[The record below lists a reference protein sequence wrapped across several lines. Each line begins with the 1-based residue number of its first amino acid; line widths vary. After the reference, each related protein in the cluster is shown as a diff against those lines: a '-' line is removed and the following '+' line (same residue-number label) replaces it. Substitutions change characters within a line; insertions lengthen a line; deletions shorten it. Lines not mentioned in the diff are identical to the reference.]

1 MPQGI
6 PPSSYDII
14 GEIAIIELGEKSPS
28 SAAGMAREIMKTHPR
43 VRTVLQKTGERVGE
57 FRLRKMK
64 LVTGKETETIHKEHG
79 FRFRLDP
86 TRVYFSPRE
95 ATERERVAGMVK
107 PGEVVMVM
115 FAGAGPFG
123 IVIAGKQPKLK
134 KVYQV
139 EINPAGF
146 EYMKQNIIMNKLSH
160 KVVPI
165 LGDARDAC
173 KHYTGL
179 CDRVL
184 TPLPREAHEFL
195 DSALSCLKP
204 RGIIHFYTV
213 GRHAKGLK
221 GSAAEKEMFGEGE
234 ARLRDSARRAGPR
247 GTSDGRRSVK
257 VLARRKVLPF
267 SPGSWKICID
277 AEVRTIKK
285 GRR

>member
-1 MPQGI
+1 MSEGK

-14 GEIAIIELGEKSPS
+14 GEIAIIELDSLS
-28 SAAGMAREIMKTHPR
+28 SAAGMAREIMRTHSR
-43 VRTVLQKTGERVGE
+43 VKTVLQKTGERVGE
-57 FRLRKMK
+57 FRLRKMR
-64 LVTGKETETIHKEHG
+64 VIAGKDTETIHREHG
-79 FRFRLDP
+79 FRFSLDP
-86 TRVYFSPRE
+86 TKVYFSPRE
-95 ATERERVAGMVK
+95 ATEREKVAGMVK
-107 PGEVVMVM
+107 PGETVMVM
-115 FAGAGPFG
+115 FAGVGPFG
-123 IVIAGKQPKLK
+123 IVIAGKQPGVK

-146 EYMKQNIIMNKLSH
+146 GYMKQNIIMNKLSH

-173 KHYTGL
+173 KRYTGL

-204 RGIIHFYTV
+204 RGIIHFYSV

-221 GSAAEKEMFGEGE
+221 GKAADKRLFGEAE
-234 ARLRDSARRAGPR
+234 SILRDSARKAGPK
-247 GTSDGRRSVK
+247 GTPDGRRSVK
-257 VLARRKVLPF
+257 VLARRRVLPF

-277 AEVRTIKK
+277 AEVRAIKK
-285 GRR
+285 GK